1 MLSRVFSGAILGI
14 DAFIVEVEVDLSLGL
29 PGLQMVGLPDNA
41 VRESKERVRSAIK
54 NTGVHLPSRR
64 ITVNLAPAD
73 IRKMGA
79 AFDLPI
85 AVGILAGN
93 EVVQHERLTEYMVL
107 GELALDGSVKPV
119 PGALPIAVACR
130 EQGYRGVILP
140 SDNAAEAAVV
150 TGVEVIPVNSL
161 LETIEFLNERR
172 QILPMKAKAPQD
184 DPPEAYRIDLQDVKG
199 QEHVKRALEVAAA
212 GGHNLLMIG
221 PPGCGKTMMARRIS
235 SILPQMSFEE
245 SLETSKVYS
254 VLGLLPRG
262 KGLVNVRPF
271 RAPHHTISDV
281 GLIGGGT
288 VPRPGEISLAHNG
301 VLFLDELPEFRKYV
315 LEVLRQPLEDNTV
328 TITRSMMTLS
338 YPASFML
345 VSAMNPCP
353 CGYLGDPKK
362 ECSCSSMEIQRYR
375 SRISGPLLDRIDLH
389 IEVPAVKY
397 QDLQETRRGESSAE
411 IRARVEGAR
420 AMQAERLKDS
430 GVFTNA
436 RMTSPMLRKHCPIDQ
451 EGSRLLEMVVD
462 RLGMSARAY
471 DRIIK
476 VARTIADLEK
486 SETIQAAHLSEA
498 IQYRSL
504 DRAVG

>member
-353 CGYLGDPKK
+353 RPSLSVLFFRPARFSNHAKQRAFLLPFKSVGCHILLGLRWGESLRLTTDENP
-362 ECSCSSMEIQRYR
+362 
-375 SRISGPLLDRIDLH
+375 PVPHFH
-389 IEVPAVKY
+389 IENPPISSSTQIPHVHARKCTNSHSPPN
-397 QDLQETRRGESSAE
+397 LQS
-411 IRARVEGAR
+411 
-420 AMQAERLKDS
+420 
-430 GVFTNA
+430 
-436 RMTSPMLRKHCPIDQ
+436 
-451 EGSRLLEMVVD
+451 
-462 RLGMSARAY
+462 
-471 DRIIK
+471 
-476 VARTIADLEK
+476 
-486 SETIQAAHLSEA
+486 
-498 IQYRSL
+498 
-504 DRAVG
+504 